1 MFSFFNKKDNSD
13 EKKSENESKGF
24 FSSLKET
31 FSKTS
36 KSLVSDIVSYANGKE
51 EFDDLTLDD
60 MEEMLIFGC

>member
-36 KSLVSDIVSYANGKE
+36 KSLCLMQTAKKS
-51 EFDDLTLDD
+51 LT
-60 MEEMLIFGC
+60 I